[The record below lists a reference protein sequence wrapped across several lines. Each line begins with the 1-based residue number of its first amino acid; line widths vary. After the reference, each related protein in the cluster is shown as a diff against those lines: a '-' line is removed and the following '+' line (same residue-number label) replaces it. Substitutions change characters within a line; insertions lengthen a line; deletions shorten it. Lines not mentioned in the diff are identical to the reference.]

1 MGVYLVGRKGAGPD
15 EMPQII
21 EARTEAS
28 AIAHAGRATFAATI
42 ITTKEA
48 MAWAAK
54 GVELQVVGQAEVID
68 QAVIAESDKANEKPH
83 K

>member
-1 MGVYLVGRKGAGPD
+1 MGVYLVGRKGAGP
-15 EMPQII
+15 EELPLII

-28 AIAHAGRATFAATI
+28 AIAHAGRAVFAAMI

-54 GVELQVVGQAEVID
+54 GVELTTAGEPGRIEPPKD
-68 QAVIAESDKANEKPH
+68 ETHTETHTKK
-83 K
+83 

>member
-1 MGVYLVGRKGAGPD
+1 MGVYLVGRKGAKED
-15 EMPQII
+15 ELPMIV

-28 AIAHAGRATFAATI
+28 AIAHAGRSVFGASI

-54 GVELQVVGQAEVID
+54 GVELQTAGEPAKD
-68 QAVIAESDKANEKPH
+68 
-83 K
+83 

>member
-1 MGVYLVGRKGAGPD
+1 MGVYLVGRKGADSG
-15 EMPQII
+15 ELPQII

-28 AIAHAGRATFAATI
+28 AIAHAGRTAFAATI

-54 GVELQVVGQAEVID
+54 GVELQVVGRAEVID
-68 QAVIAESDKANEKPH
+68 TAALKESDKANK
-83 K
+83 

>member
-1 MGVYLVGRKGAGPD
+1 MGVYLVGRKGAKEGELPL
-15 EMPQII
+15 II

-28 AIAHAGRATFAATI
+28 AIAHAGRTMFAAAI

-54 GVELQVVGQAEVID
+54 GVELQSAGEP
-68 QAVIAESDKANEKPH
+68 EKAAEKPADPP
-83 K
+83 KEAN